1 MRASTINALAFLA
14 GYFITR
20 LFFPRSNPH
29 PNAMPSSANTRPT
42 RADRRNM
49 KTAKTAKP
57 TYARDRDPAP
67 AAPKATEAEDD
78 AFNDSYQIARQ
89 RSMAAHPSNFRNY
102 DDVVY
107 RSEYETD
114 LWGNDP
120 TDLSALDNPLDGT
133 DPLPDIDDEEELDED
148 EVAEALDDL
157 ATMTLAARIYVSD
170 NTDDE
175 DRTLLEACEY
185 AFRNIED
192 WRFIA
197 ENTPVEQLCLPTVG
211 TETDTVLAAAQL
223 SELARISGITE
234 EMIEAG
240 NEGLAELLQRFR
252 VVSTSK
258 ERQDL
263 NRRIL
268 SRYDEMVIE
277 SWHRAN
283 DGEPIE
289 SIVGIM
295 LLGRAIVNEL
305 ALMGIDV

>member
-1 MRASTINALAFLA
+1 MRASTINALAFVA

-29 PNAMPSSANTRPT
+29 PNAMPSSANTRHT
-42 RADRRNM
+42 RANRRNM
-49 KTAKTAKP
+49 NTAKP

-78 AFNDSYQIARQ
+78 AFNDSYHLSRQ
-89 RSMAAHPSNFRNY
+89 RSMAAHPSNQTH
-102 DDVVY
+102 
-107 RSEYETD
+107 SEYETD

-148 EVAEALDDL
+148 EVNEALGDL
-157 ATMTLAARIYVSD
+157 ATMSLAARVYVSD

-197 ENTPVEQLCLPTVG
+197 ENTPVEHLCLPTVG
-211 TETDTVLAAAQL
+211 TEMDTVLAAAQL
-223 SELARISGITE
+223 TDMARMTGSTE

-240 NEGLAELLQRFR
+240 NEGLAELLLRFETVATREGREALHQRI
-252 VVSTSK
+252 V
-258 ERQDL
+258 
-263 NRRIL
+263 
-268 SRYDEMVIE
+268 SRYDEDIIE
-277 SWHRAN
+277 SWHRVN
-283 DGEPIE
+283 DGEQINNIT
-289 SIVGIM
+289 SIM
-295 LLGRAIVNEL
+295 LLGRAIMQEL

>member
-1 MRASTINALAFLA
+1 MRASTINALAFVA

-57 TYARDRDPAP
+57 TYARDRNPAP

-89 RSMAAHPSNFRNY
+89 RSMAAHPSNQTN
-102 DDVVY
+102 
-107 RSEYETD
+107 SEYETD

-148 EVAEALDDL
+148 EVNEALGDL

-223 SELARISGITE
+223 TDLARISGTTE

-240 NEGLAELLQRFR
+240 NEGLAELLQRFETVATR
-252 VVSTSK
+252 
-258 ERQDL
+258 EGREALRQ
-263 NRRIL
+263 RIV

-277 SWHRAN
+277 SWHRVN
-283 DGEPIE
+283 DGEPINNIT
-289 SIVGIM
+289 SIM
-295 LLGRAIVNEL
+295 LVGRAIMQEL

>member
-20 LFFPRSNPH
+20 LNFPRSNPH

-57 TYARDRDPAP
+57 TYARDRDQAP
-67 AAPKATEAEDD
+67 AAPKTTEAEDD
-78 AFNDSYQIARQ
+78 AFNDSYRISRQ
-89 RSMAAHPSNFRNY
+89 RSMAAHPSNQIHS
-102 DDVVY
+102 D
-107 RSEYETD
+107 YESD

-133 DPLPDIDDEEELDED
+133 DPLPDIDDEEALDED
-148 EVAEALDDL
+148 DVEEALGDL
-157 ATMTLAARIYVSD
+157 ATMTLAARVYVSD

-211 TETDTVLAAAQL
+211 TEMDTVLAAAQL
-223 SELARISGITE
+223 TDLARISGTTE

-240 NEGLAELLQRFR
+240 NEGLAELLQRFETVATR
-252 VVSTSK
+252 
-258 ERQDL
+258 EGREAL
-263 NRRIL
+263 NQRIV

-277 SWHRAN
+277 SWHRVN
-283 DGEPIE
+283 DGEPIN

>member
-1 MRASTINALAFLA
+1 MRASTINALAFVA

-20 LFFPRSNPH
+20 LFFPRSSPH

-89 RSMAAHPSNFRNY
+89 RSMAAHPSNQTH
-102 DDVVY
+102 
-107 RSEYETD
+107 SEYETD

-148 EVAEALDDL
+148 EVGEALGDL
-157 ATMTLAARIYVSD
+157 ATMTLAARVYVAD

-211 TETDTVLAAAQL
+211 TEMDTVLAAAQL
-223 SELARISGITE
+223 TDLARISGTTE

-240 NEGLAELLQRFR
+240 NEGLAELLQRFETVATR
-252 VVSTSK
+252 
-258 ERQDL
+258 EGREALRQ
-263 NRRIL
+263 RII
-268 SRYDEMVIE
+268 SRYDEDIIE
-277 SWHRAN
+277 YWLRLQ
-283 DGEPIE
+283 DGEPINNIT
-289 SIVGIM
+289 SIM
-295 LLGRAIVNEL
+295 LLGRAIMQEL

>member
-20 LFFPRSNPH
+20 LYFPRSNPH

-78 AFNDSYQIARQ
+78 AFNDSYQISRQ

-107 RSEYETD
+107 RSEYEAD

-148 EVAEALDDL
+148 EVAEALGDL
-157 ATMTLAARIYVSD
+157 ATMTLAARVYVSD

-197 ENTPVEQLCLPTVG
+197 ENTPVEQLCLPKIG
-211 TETDTVLAAAQL
+211 TEMDAVLAASQL
-223 SELARISGITE
+223 TDLARMTGTTE

-252 VVSTSK
+252 AVATR
-258 ERQDL
+258 EGREALHQ
-263 NRRIL
+263 RII
-268 SRYDEMVIE
+268 SRYDAGVND
-277 SWHRAN
+277 SWHRLQ
-283 DGEPIE
+283 DGDPINNIT
-289 SIVGIM
+289 SIM

>member
-49 KTAKTAKP
+49 KNAKTAKP

-89 RSMAAHPSNFRNY
+89 RSMAAHPSNQT
-102 DDVVY
+102 
-107 RSEYETD
+107 RSDYESD

-148 EVAEALDDL
+148 EVAEALGDL
-157 ATMTLAARIYVSD
+157 ATMTLAARVYVSD

-175 DRTLLEACEY
+175 DRTVLEACEF
-185 AFRNIED
+185 AFRNID
-192 WRFIA
+192 NWRDIA
-197 ENTPVEQLCLPTVG
+197 ENTPAEQLCLPTVG
-211 TETDTVLAAAQL
+211 TEMDAVLAAAQL
-223 SELARISGITE
+223 TDLARMTGSTE
-234 EMIEAG
+234 KMIEAG
-240 NEGLAELLQRFR
+240 NEGLNELLQRFR
-252 VVSTSK
+252 AVSTR
-258 ERQDL
+258 EGRQEL
-263 NRRIL
+263 NQRIL

-277 SWHRAN
+277 SWHRFN
-283 DGEPIE
+283 DGEQINNIT
-289 SIVGIM
+289 SIM

>member
-20 LFFPRSNPH
+20 LFFPRSDPH

-49 KTAKTAKP
+49 KTAKTDKP
-57 TYARDRDPAP
+57 TYARDRNPAP

-89 RSMAAHPSNFRNY
+89 RSMAAHPSNQIHS
-102 DDVVY
+102 D
-107 RSEYETD
+107 YESD

-148 EVAEALDDL
+148 EVAEALGDL
-157 ATMTLAARIYVSD
+157 ATMTLAARVYVAD

-175 DRTLLEACEY
+175 DRTLLETCEY

-192 WRFIA
+192 WRFVA

-211 TETDTVLAAAQL
+211 TEMDTVLAAAQL
-223 SELARISGITE
+223 TDLARISGTTE

-240 NEGLAELLQRFR
+240 NEGLAELLQRFETVATR
-252 VVSTSK
+252 
-258 ERQDL
+258 EGREAL
-263 NRRIL
+263 NQRIV

-277 SWHRAN
+277 SWHRVN
-283 DGEPIE
+283 DGEPIN

-295 LLGRAIVNEL
+295 LLGRAMSQEL

>member
-1 MRASTINALAFLA
+1 MRASTINALAFVA

-78 AFNDSYQIARQ
+78 AFNDSYQISRQREIDRQ
-89 RSMAAHPSNFRNY
+89 RSMAAHPSNQT
-102 DDVVY
+102 

-148 EVAEALDDL
+148 EVVEALGDL
-157 ATMTLAARIYVSD
+157 ETMTLAARVYVSD

-223 SELARISGITE
+223 SDLARISGTTE

-240 NEGLAELLQRFR
+240 NEGLAELLQRFETVATR
-252 VVSTSK
+252 
-258 ERQDL
+258 EGREALHQ
-263 NRRIL
+263 RII
-268 SRYDEMVIE
+268 SRYDEDIIDY
-277 SWHRAN
+277 WLRLQ
-283 DGEPIE
+283 DGEPINNIT
-289 SIVGIM
+289 SIM
-295 LLGRAIVNEL
+295 LLGRAMSQEL

>member
-49 KTAKTAKP
+49 KNAKTAKQ

-78 AFNDSYQIARQ
+78 AFNDSYQISRQ
-89 RSMAAHPSNFRNY
+89 RSMAAHPSNQTHS
-102 DDVVY
+102 D
-107 RSEYETD
+107 YESD

-133 DPLPDIDDEEELDED
+133 DPLPDIDDEDELDED
-148 EVAEALDDL
+148 EVDEALGDL
-157 ATMTLAARIYVSD
+157 ETMTHAARIYVSD

-185 AFRNIED
+185 AFRNID
-192 WRFIA
+192 NWRFIA

-211 TETDTVLAAAQL
+211 TEMDAALAAAQL
-223 SELARISGITE
+223 SDLARMTGTTE

-240 NEGLAELLQRFR
+240 NEGLTELLKRFR
-252 VVSTSK
+252 AVSTQM
-258 ERQDL
+258 EREVLHQ
-263 NRRIL
+263 RII
-268 SRYDEMVIE
+268 SRYDGGIIE
-277 SWHRAN
+277 YWLRLQ
-283 DGEPIE
+283 DGVQINNIT
-289 SIVGIM
+289 SIM

>member
-49 KTAKTAKP
+49 KTAKT

-107 RSEYETD
+107 RSEYESD

-148 EVAEALDDL
+148 DVEEALGDL
-157 ATMTLAARIYVSD
+157 ATMTLAARVYVSD

-211 TETDTVLAAAQL
+211 TEMDTVLAAEQL
-223 SELARISGITE
+223 SNLAQISGITE

-240 NEGLAELLQRFR
+240 NEGLAELLQRFETVATR
-252 VVSTSK
+252 
-258 ERQDL
+258 EGREELHQ
-263 NRRIL
+263 RIV
-268 SRYDEMVIE
+268 SRYDEDIIE
-277 SWHRAN
+277 YWLRLQ
-283 DGEPIE
+283 DGEPVNNIT
-289 SIVGIM
+289 SIM
-295 LLGRAIVNEL
+295 LVGRAIMQEL

>member
-49 KTAKTAKP
+49 KTAKTAKS

-107 RSEYETD
+107 RSEYESD

-148 EVAEALDDL
+148 EVAEALGDL
-157 ATMTLAARIYVSD
+157 ATMTLAARVYVSD

-175 DRTLLEACEY
+175 DRTVLEACEY

-192 WRFIA
+192 WRDIA
-197 ENTPVEQLCLPTVG
+197 ENTPAEQLCLPTVG
-211 TETDTVLAAAQL
+211 TEMDASLAAAQL
-223 SELARISGITE
+223 TDIARVTDTTE

-240 NEGLAELLQRFR
+240 NEGLNELLQRFETVATGEGR
-252 VVSTSK
+252 
-258 ERQDL
+258 EALHQ
-263 NRRIL
+263 RII
-268 SRYDEMVIE
+268 SRYDAGVND
-277 SWHRAN
+277 SWHRLQ
-283 DGEPIE
+283 DGEQINNIT
-289 SIVGIM
+289 SIM

>member
-42 RADRRNM
+42 SADRRNM

-89 RSMAAHPSNFRNY
+89 RSMAAHPSNQT
-102 DDVVY
+102 

-120 TDLSALDNPLDGT
+120 LDNPLDGT

-148 EVAEALDDL
+148 EVDEALGDL
-157 ATMTLAARIYVSD
+157 ATMTLAARVYVSD

-192 WRFIA
+192 WRDIA

-211 TETDTVLAAAQL
+211 TETDTVLTAAQL
-223 SELARISGITE
+223 SDLARISGTTE
-234 EMIEAG
+234 EMTEAG
-240 NEGLAELLQRFR
+240 NEGLADLLQRFGTVATQEGR
-252 VVSTSK
+252 
-258 ERQDL
+258 EAL
-263 NRRIL
+263 NQRIV
-268 SRYDEMVIE
+268 SRYDEIVVE
-277 SWHRAN
+277 AWHRVN
-283 DGEPIE
+283 DGEQID

-295 LLGRAIVNEL
+295 LLGRAIMQEL

>member
-49 KTAKTAKP
+49 KNAKTAKP

-89 RSMAAHPSNFRNY
+89 RSMAAHPSNQTHS
-102 DDVVY
+102 D
-107 RSEYETD
+107 YESD

-148 EVAEALDDL
+148 EVEEALGDL

-211 TETDTVLAAAQL
+211 TEMDTILAAAQL
-223 SELARISGITE
+223 TDLARISGTTE

-252 VVSTSK
+252 AVSTQM
-258 ERQDL
+258 EREAL
-263 NRRIL
+263 NQRIL
-268 SRYDEMVIE
+268 SRYDGMVIE

-283 DGEPIE
+283 DGEPINN
-289 SIVGIM
+289 IVGIM
-295 LLGRAIVNEL
+295 LLGRAIMQEL
-305 ALMGIDV
+305 ALIGIDV

>member
-1 MRASTINALAFLA
+1 MRASTINALAFVA

-78 AFNDSYQIARQ
+78 AFNDSYQISRQREIDRQ
-89 RSMAAHPSNFRNY
+89 RSMAAHPSNQT
-102 DDVVY
+102 

-148 EVAEALDDL
+148 EVAEALGDL
-157 ATMTLAARIYVSD
+157 ETMTLAARVYVSD

-211 TETDTVLAAAQL
+211 TEMDTVLAAAQL
-223 SELARISGITE
+223 SDLARISGTTE

-240 NEGLAELLQRFR
+240 NEGLAELLQRFETVATR
-252 VVSTSK
+252 
-258 ERQDL
+258 EGREALHQ
-263 NRRIL
+263 RIV

-277 SWHRAN
+277 SWHRVN
-283 DGEPIE
+283 DGEPIN

-295 LLGRAIVNEL
+295 LLGRAMSQEL

>member
-1 MRASTINALAFLA
+1 MRASTINALAFVA

-57 TYARDRDPAP
+57 TYSRDRDPAP

-78 AFNDSYQIARQ
+78 AFNDSYQISRQ
-89 RSMAAHPSNFRNY
+89 RSMAAHPSNQT
-102 DDVVY
+102 
-107 RSEYETD
+107 RSDYESD

-133 DPLPDIDDEEELDED
+133 DPLPDIDDEDELDED
-148 EVAEALDDL
+148 DVEEALGDL
-157 ATMTLAARIYVSD
+157 ATMTLAARVYVSD

-175 DRTLLEACEY
+175 DRTVLEACEY

-192 WRFIA
+192 WRDIA

-211 TETDTVLAAAQL
+211 TEMDAVLAAAQL
-223 SELARISGITE
+223 TDMARMTGSTE

-240 NEGLAELLQRFR
+240 NEGLAELLQRFKTVATR
-252 VVSTSK
+252 
-258 ERQDL
+258 EGREALHQ
-263 NRRIL
+263 RIV

-277 SWHRAN
+277 SWHRVN
-283 DGEPIE
+283 DGESIN

>member
-14 GYFITR
+14 GCFITR
-20 LFFPRSNPH
+20 LYFPRSNPH
-29 PNAMPSSANTRPT
+29 PNAMPSSANTSPT
-42 RADRRNM
+42 HADRRNM

-78 AFNDSYQIARQ
+78 AFNDSYQISRQ
-89 RSMAAHPSNFRNY
+89 RSMAAHPSNQPH
-102 DDVVY
+102 
-107 RSEYETD
+107 SEYEAD

-148 EVAEALDDL
+148 EVDEALGDL
-157 ATMTLAARIYVSD
+157 ETMTLAARIYVSD

-175 DRTLLEACEY
+175 DRTVLEACEY

-211 TETDTVLAAAQL
+211 TEMDAVLTAAQL
-223 SELARISGITE
+223 SDLARTTGTTK

-240 NEGLAELLQRFR
+240 NEGLTELLQRFETVAAGEGR
-252 VVSTSK
+252 EV
-258 ERQDL
+258 L
-263 NRRIL
+263 NQRIV
-268 SRYDEMVIE
+268 SRYDEDIIE
-277 SWHRAN
+277 YWLRLQ
-283 DGEPIE
+283 DGVQINNIT
-289 SIVGIM
+289 SIM
-295 LLGRAIVNEL
+295 LLGRAIANEL
-305 ALMGIDV
+305 AIMGIDV